1 MEWNFTYEN
10 QEASSFLVY
19 QLEKSEQ
26 LDTVGMGMLS
36 NNQIPHILPLLYTQI
51 DEERYLR
58 YAIPGRIPLGDY
70 LEGMVS
76 LTRSKEN
83 ISVLARLQQRLHRKM
98 VSPLQK
104 LLLYIQQEV
113 W

>member
-58 YAIPGRIPLGDY
+58 YAIPDSAGGLSGGNGQQGETAESASGD
-70 LEGMVS
+70 L
-76 LTRSKEN
+76 
-83 ISVLARLQQRLHRKM
+83 
-98 VSPLQK
+98 
-104 LLLYIQQEV
+104 
-113 W
+113 

>member
-51 DEERYLR
+51 DEER
-58 YAIPGRIPLGDY
+58 
-70 LEGMVS
+70 
-76 LTRSKEN
+76 
-83 ISVLARLQQRLHRKM
+83 
-98 VSPLQK
+98 
-104 LLLYIQQEV
+104 
-113 W
+113 